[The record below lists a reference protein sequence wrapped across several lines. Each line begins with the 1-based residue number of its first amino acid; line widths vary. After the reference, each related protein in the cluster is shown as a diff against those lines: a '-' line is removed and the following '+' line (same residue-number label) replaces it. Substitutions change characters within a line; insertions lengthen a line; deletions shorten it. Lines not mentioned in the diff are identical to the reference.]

1 MVNVNYIDEDPF
13 IQKYEGLP
21 VESLNL
27 FIMMGGLL
35 EGTIDVNAPED
46 FRKKGWDREET
57 PQRARFC
64 KFTLANMSGTNNTS
78 TLKFNSGQKAV
89 IKVEIFMQMLDKVEK
104 LNIKGTGLNGLTVN
118 LLKKYPV
125 NSNNDKLIENLDL
138 NNSLVNI
145 MDSQL
150 VDDTF
155 YIELVANGDNVII
168 ENINMMIKTKKL
180 AGDGNLNI
188 NGNQIYIDG
197 DRSNTLPIYTKNEF
211 EKLFNKYVKRDLN
224 TVEEATNY
232 LKDQNTP
239 TGAIVLLPKNAFD
252 I

>member
-1 MVNVNYIDEDPF
+1 MVNVNYIKEDPF
-13 IQKYEGLP
+13 LQKYEGLP

-35 EGTIDVNAPED
+35 EGTIDVNVSEH
-46 FRKKGWDREET
+46 FRKSGWDREET

-64 KFTLANMSGTNNTS
+64 KFTLTNMSGTNNGS
-78 TLKFNSGQKAV
+78 TLNFDSGQKAV

-104 LNIKGTGLNGLTVN
+104 LNIEGSGLAGLTVN
-118 LLKKYPV
+118 VLKRYPV
-125 NSNNDKLIENLDL
+125 NSNDDNLIENLDL

-150 VDDTF
+150 LDDTF
-155 YIELVANGDNVII
+155 YLELVANEDNVII

-197 DRSNTLPIYTKNEF
+197 DRNNTLPIYTKNEF
-211 EKLFNKYVKRDLN
+211 AKLFKMYMKRDLN
-224 TVEEATNY
+224 TVPEANNY
-232 LKDQNTP
+232 LNDPNTP
-239 TGAIVLLPKNAFD
+239 EGAIVLLPKNAFD
-252 I
+252 